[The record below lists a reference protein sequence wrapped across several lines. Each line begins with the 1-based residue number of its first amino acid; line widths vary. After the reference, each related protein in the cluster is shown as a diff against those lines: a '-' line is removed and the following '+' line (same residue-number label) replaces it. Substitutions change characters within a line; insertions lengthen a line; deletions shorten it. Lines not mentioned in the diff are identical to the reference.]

1 LKKHKKTL
9 FQGEKNMKN
18 FTPELIA
25 KAKAAKSAE
34 ELLELAKANNVEL
47 SETEAKTY
55 FAQLNANGAVSD
67 DELDV
72 VAGGLGCPDDGEESE
87 ANAQLIA
94 GKAVRVIN
102 GKICPKCHSN
112 EGVIG
117 QNFAANSVINSSKY
131 VFCNKCNLKI
141 TEDVTSDTVEL
152 I

>member
-1 LKKHKKTL
+1 
-9 FQGEKNMKN
+9 MKN
-18 FTPELIA
+18 LTPELIA

-34 ELLELAKANNVEL
+34 KLFEIAKENNVEL
-47 SETEAKTY
+47 TEAEAKTY

-67 DELDV
+67 DELDI

-87 ANAQLIA
+87 AKPKLMPGQT
-94 GKAVRVIN
+94 VRVLG

-117 QNFAANSVINSSKY
+117 QDFAANPTIKSSKY
-131 VFCNKCNLKI
+131 VFCNKCKMKI
-141 TEDVTSDTVEL
+141 TDEVTCDTVEL

>member
-1 LKKHKKTL
+1 
-9 FQGEKNMKN
+9 MKN
-18 FTPELIA
+18 LTPELIA

-34 ELLELAKANNVEL
+34 ELFEIAKANNVEMT
-47 SETEAKTY
+47 EEEAKTY

-67 DELDV
+67 DELDA

-87 ANAQLIA
+87 AKPKLMPGQT
-94 GKAVRVIN
+94 VRVLG

-117 QNFAANSVINSSKY
+117 YNLTATGMTGNTLY
-131 VFCNKCNLKI
+131 VACPKCNVAI
-141 TEDVTSDTVEL
+141 TNHVSNDNVEV

>member
-1 LKKHKKTL
+1 
-9 FQGEKNMKN
+9 MKN

-25 KAKAAKSAE
+25 KAKTAESAE
-34 ELLELAKANNVEL
+34 KLFEIAKENGVEL
-47 SETEAKTY
+47 TAEEAKTY

-72 VAGGLGCPDDGEESE
+72 VAGGLGCPDDGEESD
-87 ANAQLIA
+87 AKAKLIP
-94 GKAVRVIN
+94 GKTVRVLD

-117 QNFAANSVINSSKY
+117 QDFAANPTIKGSKY
-131 VFCNKCNLKI
+131 VFCNKCKMKI
-141 TEDVTSDTVEL
+141 TDEVTCDTVEL